1 MKDISLALGGGGMRG
16 IAHIGI
22 VRKLEEEGYRIRAIA
37 GTSVGGVMGAVYA
50 SGFSVDEILKE
61 VEGLNQTTL
70 FRRGPNDG
78 PSFMGIQGLQDAL
91 TGLIGDRSFDDLHI
105 KFAVTAV
112 DINSGKEIILS
123 QGNVVDAVLA
133 TTALPGIFPPVQN
146 NGYTLVDGGVLDPVP
161 VAVARWLAPELP
173 VIAICLSPG
182 MEEDLVALPL
192 QIPMTGP
199 IQSSLIGYLNRFRWG
214 QALQIFAK
222 AIDAEAR
229 MLAEMRM
236 QVERPD
242 VIIRPDV
249 GNYGMLEAVNVGE
262 LIALGE
268 AAAEAALP
276 DIRHSL
282 NWGKQLARRFEQSEP
297 PGIVLETNAYTEIL
311 NET

>member
-1 MKDISLALGGGGMRG
+1 MKDVSLALGGGGMRG

-22 VRKLEEEGYRIRAIA
+22 IRKLEEEGYRIRAVA

-50 SGFSVDEILKE
+50 SGFSPAEILKE
-61 VEGLNQTTL
+61 IEKVDQNTL

-78 PSFMGIQGLQDAL
+78 PSFMGIQGLQEAL
-91 TGLIGDRSFDDLHI
+91 TDLIGERSFDDLHI

-112 DINSGKEIILS
+112 DINSGKEVIIC
-123 QGNVVDAVLA
+123 QGNVVDAALA
-133 TTALPGIFPPVQN
+133 TTALPGIFPPIQQ

-199 IQSSLIGYLNRFRWG
+199 IQSSLLGYLNRFRWA

-249 GNYGMLEAVNVGE
+249 GSYGMLDPVDVGE

-268 AAAEAALP
+268 AAADAALP

-282 NWGKQLARRFEQSEP
+282 NWGKQLARRFEQCEP
-297 PGIVLETNAYTEIL
+297 PGIVLEIDSLSEYS
-311 NET
+311 